1 MVGLGLG
8 FGFGFGLGL
17 WFRVSVRKEYSVV
30 GLRKGVS
37 GQG

>member
-8 FGFGFGLGL
+8 FGFGL